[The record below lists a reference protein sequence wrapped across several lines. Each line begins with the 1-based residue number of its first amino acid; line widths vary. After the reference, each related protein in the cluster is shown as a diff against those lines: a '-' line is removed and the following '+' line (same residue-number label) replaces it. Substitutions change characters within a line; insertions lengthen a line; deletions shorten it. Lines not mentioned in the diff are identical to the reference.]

1 MSEDVMVIYDYDVPE
16 YDIWHMMIDDSM
28 QGQGIDSQQFQCD
41 PCSPGRMGSSPLT
54 NASEAGSLVL
64 CFDIDCDPGL
74 EVHGEVVG

>member
-1 MSEDVMVIYDYDVPE
+1 MHLKKGKCNWANLTIALIKASRDKELTVNN
-16 YDIWHMMIDDSM
+16 
-28 QGQGIDSQQFQCD
+28 FQCD